1 MYADI
6 HATVAVLVIEDR
18 IREAA
23 AARASR
29 DLPRPRRLRRPARL
43 WRVRRPAVAG

>member
-1 MYADI
+1 MYAGI
-6 HATVAVLVIEDR
+6 QATVAVLVIEDR

-23 AARASR
+23 AVRASR
-29 DLPRPRRLRRPARL
+29 DLPRTRRRRRAGRL

>member
-1 MYADI
+1 MYADV

-29 DLPRPRRLRRPARL
+29 DLPRSRRLRRPAQL

>member
-6 HATVAVLVIEDR
+6 HATVAVLVTEDR

-29 DLPRPRRLRRPARL
+29 DLPRPLRHRRPRRP
-43 WRVRRPAVAG
+43 WRVRRPVVAR

>member
-6 HATVAVLVIEDR
+6 HATAAVLVIEDR

-29 DLPRPRRLRRPARL
+29 DLPRPRRRRRPARL